1 MMNCRPGKPFPA
13 EDKVGEFLDKSKNGV
28 VFMSFGSIIKAS
40 SMPKENK
47 DIILKVFA
55 RFPQYDFIW
64 KWEEELPNTPKNV
77 LGLHYDIHHQLS
89 AFKINFDIK
98 NIFLSVSD
106 WLPQQDILAHPNLKV
121 FITHAG
127 QSSMQELLCHQK
139 PALAVPVQGDQPLNA
154 KELVRMEVGLSVP
167 YSSMNEDDL
176 YQVIHFDVHQYI
188 FYEESLL
195 SN

>member
-1 MMNCRPGKPFPA
+1 M
-13 EDKVGEFLDKSKNGV
+13 
-28 VFMSFGSIIKAS
+28 
-40 SMPKENK
+40 
-47 DIILKVFA
+47 
-55 RFPQYDFIW
+55 
-64 KWEEELPNTPKNV
+64 
-77 LGLHYDIHHQLS
+77 
-89 AFKINFDIK
+89 
-98 NIFLSVSD
+98 SD

>member
-13 EDKVGEFLDKSKNGV
+13 EDKIGEFLDKSKNGV
-28 VFMSFGSIIKAS
+28 VFMSFGSVIKAS
-40 SMPKENK
+40 VMPIENK

-64 KWEEELPNTPKNV
+64 KWEEELPNAPKNV
-77 LGLHYDIHHQLS
+77 LGMNHYTFYTYIIICLTVS
-89 AFKINFDIK
+89 INSTCKIYITNS
-98 NIFLSVSD
+98 FLSVSD

-167 YSSMNEDDL
+167 YPSLNEDDL
-176 YQVIHFDVHQYI
+176 YQVIHTNVK
-188 FYEESLL
+188 
-195 SN
+195 

>member
-64 KWEEELPNTPKNV
+64 KWEEELPNTPQNV
-77 LGLHYDIHHQLS
+77 LGMDYYMHHQLLD
-89 AFKINFDIK
+89 NQ
-98 NIFLSVSD
+98 LS
-106 WLPQQDILAHPNLKV
+106 L
-121 FITHAG
+121 
-127 QSSMQELLCHQK
+127 
-139 PALAVPVQGDQPLNA
+139 
-154 KELVRMEVGLSVP
+154 
-167 YSSMNEDDL
+167 
-176 YQVIHFDVHQYI
+176 
-188 FYEESLL
+188 
-195 SN
+195 